1 MDSDQSYGEIDHVIV
16 SIPAERMLY
25 SVHLT
30 RLHISSIIQLPRLAH
45 LLIPWMFVVDNIL

>member
-1 MDSDQSYGEIDHVIV
+1 MDSDQSYGEIDHV